1 MTSRFIV
8 TRISACALASASFAA
23 VAAAQSTAPA
33 ASLPPIEVTA
43 KAAKAPSKKA
53 NAAQAA
59 PAKAKPV
66 VTTAVPQPA
75 QAAKAL
81 TGSPAQRSGA
91 LTSPSTAE
99 ARAEIQRT
107 PGAVAVVPD
116 TAYKAST
123 PAVTIKD
130 ALDYVPGVFAQPK
143 WGEDTRLSIRGSGL
157 SRNFH
162 GRGVYLL
169 MDGIIPVSTADGS
182 SDFQE
187 IDPTAYRY
195 IEVFKGGNALRY
207 GGTQLGGAINFVMPT
222 GYDADAFGA
231 RVDLGSFGFRKT
243 AVSSGGVYGAADYFI
258 TGTWQEQD
266 GFRDHSEGHSVR
278 GAMNVGYR
286 LTPDIETRFYL
297 NANQIRQ
304 KIPGA
309 VTKDNALNDPK
320 GAFVLP
326 GLGNANAFPFSI
338 GNDNVDRDYE
348 RNIDSYRFANRTA
361 IRLNAG
367 TMLEAGAFYFDRHL
381 DHPILFVVDNQTQD
395 FGGFG
400 RITND
405 SAIAGFR
412 NLFTAGVTVHNGD
425 TRART
430 FRNLR
435 GERGALLSDSD
446 QASDNTV
453 VYAENS
459 FFVLPSVALV
469 GGLQYVDA
477 SRVQDDRIGTANKD
491 ADFAF
496 WNPKG
501 GIVWDVTSNAQVFAN
516 VSRSGEAPTFNETAV
531 LQTGTLKPQE
541 ATTYEIGTR
550 GGNSNVRWDLA
561 LYRSNIE
568 NEFQC
573 LDAGQGQCTQINADK
588 TIHQGVEL
596 GVGSALW
603 QGMFVTSPATPDKLW
618 LNLAYT
624 FSDFRFDNDADY
636 GDNEL
641 AGAPRHF
648 VRAELLYKHP
658 SGIFAGP
665 NVEWVPDA
673 YYADNANTFAT
684 EAYAIWGAKVGYE
697 GERVTAYIE
706 ARNLADETYISSASI
721 SGNLNGLDAN
731 VFEPGTGRAIYGGL
745 SVKW

>member
-8 TRISACALASASFAA
+8 TRISACAMAGASFAA
-23 VAAAQSTAPA
+23 VAAAQSPAP
-33 ASLPPIEVTA
+33 ASLPPIEVTT
-43 KAAKAPSKKA
+43 KGTKSPPRKA
-53 NAAQAA
+53 NAAPAA

-66 VTTAVPQPA
+66 VTTATPPVA
-75 QAAKAL
+75 QAARAL
-81 TGSPAQRSGA
+81 TGSPSQRSGA
-91 LTSPSTAE
+91 LTSPDTAE
-99 ARAEIQRT
+99 AHAEIQRT

-130 ALDYVPGVFAQPK
+130 ALDYTPGVFAQPK

-162 GRGVYLL
+162 GRGVHLL
-169 MDGIIPVSTADGS
+169 MDGIIPLTTADGS

-195 IEVFKGGNALRY
+195 IEVYKGGNALRY
-207 GGTQLGGAINFVMPT
+207 GANQLGGAINFVMPT
-222 GYDADAFGA
+222 GYDADAFGT
-231 RVDLGSFGFRKT
+231 RLDLGSFGFHKS

-266 GFRDHSEGHSVR
+266 GFRDHSEGESVR

-286 LTPDIETRFYL
+286 LSPDIETRFYL
-297 NANQIRQ
+297 NANQVRQ

-309 VTKDNALNDPK
+309 VTKRNALNNPE
-320 GAFVLP
+320 GAFINP
-326 GLGNANAFPFSI
+326 APSAN
-338 GNDNVDRDYE
+338 GNDNVDRDFE
-348 RNIDSYRFANRTA
+348 RNLDTIRVANRTA

-367 TMLEAGAFYFDRHL
+367 TLLEAGGFFFDRQL
-381 DHPILFVVDNQTQD
+381 DHPISIVVDNDVQN
-395 FGGFG
+395 FGGFA
-400 RITND
+400 RVTND
-405 SAIAGFR
+405 SVIAGHR
-412 NLFTAGVTVHNGD
+412 NLFVAGASVHNGEA
-425 TRART
+425 RAKT
-430 FRNLR
+430 FVNVR
-435 GERGALLSDSD
+435 GQRGALSTDLD
-446 QASDNTV
+446 QTSRNTV

-459 FFVLPSVALV
+459 FFVLPDVALV

-477 SRVQDDRIGTANKD
+477 SRQQDDRLAAQDKD
-491 ADFAF
+491 GQFEF

-501 GIVWDVTSNAQVFAN
+501 GVVWDVTPYAQMFAN
-516 VSRSGEAPTFNETAV
+516 VSRSGEAPTFNETGVVQAS
-531 LQTGTLKPQE
+531 TLKPQE

-550 GGNSNVRWDLA
+550 GDRPNFRWDLA
-561 LYRSNIE
+561 LYRSNIA

-573 LDAGQGQCTQINADK
+573 LDAGQGTCTQTNADK
-588 TIHQGVEL
+588 TIHQGVE
-596 GVGSALW
+596 VGAGAALW
-603 QGMFVTSPATPDKLW
+603 QGMFVQSPSSPDKLW

-624 FSDFRFDNDADY
+624 FSDFRFDGDASY
-636 GDNEL
+636 GDNEM
-641 AGAPRHF
+641 AGAPRHYL
-648 VRAELLYKHP
+648 RAELLYRHP

-673 YYADNANTFAT
+673 YYADNANTFET
-684 EAYAIWGAKVGYE
+684 EAYAIWGAKIGYE
-697 GERVTAYIE
+697 GERITAYLE
-706 ARNLADETYISSASI
+706 ARNVADETYISSASI

>member
-8 TRISACALASASFAA
+8 TRISACAMASASFAA
-23 VAAAQSTAPA
+23 VAAAQSAAPA

-81 TGSPAQRSGA
+81 TGSPAQRSAA

-222 GYDADAFGA
+222 GHDSDKFGA
-231 RVDLGSFGFRKT
+231 RVDVGSFGFHKT
-243 AVSSGGVYGAADYFI
+243 AVSSGGVYGNTDYFI

-297 NANQIRQ
+297 NANQVRQ
-304 KIPGA
+304 DIPGA
-309 VTKDNALNDPK
+309 VTKDNALTNPK
-320 GAFVLP
+320 GAFVNLAP
-326 GLGNANAFPFSI
+326 SAN
-338 GNDNVDRDYE
+338 GNDNVDRDFE
-348 RNIDSYRFANRTA
+348 RNIDSIRVANRTA
-361 IRLNAG
+361 IRLNSS
-367 TMLEAGAFYFDRHL
+367 TMLEAGGFFFDRQL
-381 DHPILFVVDNQTQD
+381 DHPISIVVDNDTQNY
-395 FGGFG
+395 GGFA

-405 SAIAGFR
+405 SVIAGHR
-412 NLFTAGVTVHNGD
+412 NLFVGGVGIHNGVT
-425 TRART
+425 RAQIFVNR
-430 FRNLR
+430 L
-435 GERGALLSDSD
+435 GQRGALTSDAD
-446 QASDNTV
+446 QFSDNTTF
-453 VYAENS
+453 YAENS
-459 FFVLPSVALV
+459 FFVVPTVALV
-469 GGLQYVDA
+469 AGLQYVDA
-477 SRVQDDRIGTANKD
+477 RRESDVRVGTGELEG
-491 ADFAF
+491 DFDF
-496 WNPKG
+496 WSPKG
-501 GIVWDVTSNAQVFAN
+501 GLVWDVSRTSQIFGNISA
-516 VSRSGEAPTFNETAV
+516 SGEAPSFNEVRAPGAA
-531 LQTGTLKPQE
+531 LPTLEVQE

-550 GGNSNVRWDLA
+550 GQVPGLVWDVA
-561 LYRSNIE
+561 LYRSNLN

-573 LDAGQGQCTQINADK
+573 QSDGAAGTCNQVNLDK
-588 TIHQGVEL
+588 SVHQGVEVGGSL
-596 GVGSALW
+596 RLLSGVLEPGS
-603 QGMFVTSPATPDKLW
+603 GKDSVW
-618 LNLAYT
+618 LNAAYT
-624 FSDFRFDNDADY
+624 FSDFRFENDPVF
-636 GDNEL
+636 GDNQL
-641 AGAPRHF
+641 PGAPRHYL
-648 VRAELLYKHP
+648 RAELLYKHP
-658 SGIFAGP
+658 SGIYVGP
-665 NVEWVPDA
+665 TLEWVPEA
-673 YYADNANTFAT
+673 YYVDSANTLDT
-684 EAYAIWGAKVGYE
+684 EAYALVGAKIGFDN
-697 GERVTAYIE
+697 GGPVTAYVE
-706 ARNLADETYISSASI
+706 ARNLTDEAYISSASVTTI
-721 SGNLNGLDAN
+721 AN
-731 VFEPGTGRAIYGGL
+731 AGSVLFEPGTGRAIYGGL

>member
-1 MTSRFIV
+1 MTSRFIA
-8 TRISACALASASFAA
+8 TRISACALASASLVS

-33 ASLPPIEVTA
+33 SLPPIEVTTKATKPTARKA
-43 KAAKAPSKKA
+43 K
-53 NAAQAA
+53 AAQAA
-59 PAKAKPV
+59 PTQAKPV
-66 VTTAVPQPA
+66 VATQVPPPA

-81 TGSPAQRSGA
+81 TGSPLQRSGA
-91 LTSPSTAE
+91 LTSPGTAE

-123 PAVTIKD
+123 PAATIKD
-130 ALDYVPGVFAQPK
+130 ALDFTPGVFAQTK

-162 GRGVYLL
+162 GRGVQLL
-169 MDGIIPVSTADGS
+169 MDGIIPVTTADGS

-207 GGTQLGGAINFVMPT
+207 GANQLGGAINFVMPT
-222 GYDADAFGA
+222 GYDADAFGT
-231 RVDLGSFGFRKT
+231 RVDLGSFGFHKT

-258 TGTWQEQD
+258 TGSWQEQD
-266 GFRDHSEGHSVR
+266 GFRDHSEGQSVR

-286 LTPDIETRFYL
+286 LTPNIETRFYL

-309 VTKDNALNDPK
+309 VTKQNALNDPK

-348 RNIDSYRFANRTA
+348 RNIDSIRVANRTA
-361 IRLNAG
+361 VRLNAS

-381 DHPILFVVDNQTQD
+381 DHPILFVIDNQTQD
-395 FGGFG
+395 YGGFG
-400 RITND
+400 RLTNE
-405 SAIAGFR
+405 SMIGGFR

-435 GERGALLSDSD
+435 GERGGLLSDAD
-446 QASDNTV
+446 QTSDNTV

-459 FFVLPSVALV
+459 FFVVPSVALV

-477 SRVQDDRIGTANKD
+477 SRVQHDRLANQDKD
-491 ADFAF
+491 GQFDF

-501 GIVWDVTSNAQVFAN
+501 GVVWDVTAHAQIFAN
-516 VSRSGEAPTFNETAV
+516 VSRSGEAPTFNETGVVQAS
-531 LQTGTLKPQE
+531 TLKPQE

-550 GGNSNVRWDLA
+550 GSSPNFRWDLA
-561 LYRSNIE
+561 LYRSNIV

-573 LDAGQGQCTQINADK
+573 LDAGQGACTQTNADK
-588 TIHQGVEL
+588 TIHQGVE
-596 GVGSALW
+596 VGAGAALW
-603 QGMFVTSPATPDKLW
+603 QGMFVESPRSPDKLW

-624 FSDFRFDNDADY
+624 FSDFRFDGDASY

-641 AGAPRHF
+641 AGAPRHYL
-648 VRAELLYKHP
+648 RAELLYKHP

-673 YYADNANTFAT
+673 YYADNANTFET
-684 EAYAIWGAKVGYE
+684 DAYAIWGAKIGYE
-697 GERVTAYIE
+697 GERITAYLE
-706 ARNLADETYISSASI
+706 ARNLTDETYISSASI